1 MFYFHQ
7 IAIFLTFF
15 SILCGK
21 MMAQTEAV
29 TSALYNQPQ
38 PKHEVRAVWLTTLN
52 GLDWPRTKANDA
64 AGIER
69 QKAEL
74 VDILNR
80 LQRVHINTVILQTR
94 VRGTVIYPSQY
105 EPWDECLTGHPGRN
119 PGYDPLQFC
128 LDECH
133 RRGMELHAWLVCIPL
148 GKAAKQ

>member
-80 LQRVHINTVILQTR
+80 LQRSGA
-94 VRGTVIYPSQY
+94 GT
-105 EPWDECLTGHPGRN
+105 
-119 PGYDPLQFC
+119 
-128 LDECH
+128 
-133 RRGMELHAWLVCIPL
+133 
-148 GKAAKQ
+148 